1 MYFRNLLNSFGL
13 SREIFMPFD
22 FIEHDTVETN
32 ELSTV
37 ESSSP
42 TFDKREHHT
51 PVHSRCE
58 HNPPESLY
66 DQTSYGPVS
75 VVPSGKTCVQCDHCR
90 QYEDLEN
97 GSDNYICDGKG
108 GPIRD
113 VSADA
118 MSCSLFACS
127 EQSEL

>member
-1 MYFRNLLNSFGL
+1 MYFCDLLNSFGL
-13 SREIFMPFD
+13 SRKIFMPFD
-22 FIEHDTVETN
+22 FVEHATVETT
-32 ELSTV
+32 ELNTV
-37 ESSSP
+37 NSGELPCGKDES
-42 TFDKREHHT
+42 HT
-51 PVHSRCE
+51 PNRFRYE
-58 HNPPESLY
+58 HNPPDSLY
-66 DQTSYGPVS
+66 DQPSRESVS
-75 VVPSGKTCVQCDHCR
+75 PTPRGRTCTQCDLCR